1 MVLSFIRRTFY
12 NEWSLH
18 KVARR
23 FDTLDAEAFFLVRLL
38 LSAILGALILIGMPA
53 APRQISII
61 PQPVT
66 VTGMEGEF
74 ILKPDTVVVTDKAA
88 AAVARRFTADIA
100 AATGYKLKIAE
111 GAPARDNSIALSVDD
126 SLGKLG
132 AEGYRLEVTSMRVT
146 VRAPK
151 PAGVFY
157 GTQSIRQLLPPAVY
171 GKASSGVTWS
181 MPCVRIEDYPRFGWR
196 GGLIDVGRH
205 FMPKEALLRFIDVL
219 AMHKMNSIQFHFTDD
234 QGWRV
239 EVKKYP
245 KLTEIGS
252 RRKETIVGNHRNSTQ
267 YDGIPHA
274 GYYTQADLREIVAY
288 AAERFINVV
297 PEIEMPGHAQ
307 AAIAAYPELG
317 NTGEKLEVRTTWGVN
332 KNVFNANE
340 STILFLQDV
349 LKEMMAIFPSK
360 FIHVGGDE
368 VPKDQW
374 KASAEA
380 QARIK
385 ALGLKNEEELQSYF
399 IRRMDQFLTANGRR
413 LVGWDEILEG
423 GLAPGATVMSWRG
436 IEGGIAAARAGH
448 DVVMAPTTYTY
459 FDYYQAKTGEP
470 LALGGFLPLDKV
482 YEFEPI
488 PQELTAEEGRR
499 VLGAQGQLWTEYI
512 STPEYLE
519 YMTFPRM
526 SALAEVV
533 WTPKARKDYSSFLA
547 RMGVQE
553 ERLRARGVNYR
564 ALDKK

>member
-1 MVLSFIRRTFY
+1 M
-12 NEWSLH
+12 
-18 KVARR
+18 
-23 FDTLDAEAFFLVRLL
+23 
-38 LSAILGALILIGMPA
+38 LGALVLTGMPA

-111 GAPARDNSIALSVDD
+111 AAHARDNSIVLGIDD

-132 AEGYRLEVTSMRVT
+132 AEGYRLDVTSKRVT

-196 GGLIDVGRH
+196 GALIDVGRH

-252 RRKETIVGNHRNSTQ
+252 RRKETIVGNHRNSTK

-349 LKEMMAIFPSK
+349 LTELMAIFPSK

-380 QARIK
+380 QARMK

-436 IEGGIAAARAGH
+436 IEGGIAAARVGH

-488 PQELTAEEGRR
+488 PPELTAEEGRR

-512 STPEYLE
+512 NNADYLE
-519 YMTFPRM
+519 YMAFPRM

-533 WTPKARKDYSSFLA
+533 WTPKARKDYTSFLT
-547 RMGVQE
+547 RMRVQE
-553 ERLRARGVNYR
+553 DRLRARGVRFR

>member
-1 MVLSFIRRTFY
+1 
-12 NEWSLH
+12 
-18 KVARR
+18 
-23 FDTLDAEAFFLVRLL
+23 
-38 LSAILGALILIGMPA
+38 
-53 APRQISII
+53 
-61 PQPVT
+61 
-66 VTGMEGEF
+66 
-74 ILKPDTVVVTDKAA
+74 
-88 AAVARRFTADIA
+88 
-100 AATGYKLKIAE
+100 
-111 GAPARDNSIALSVDD
+111 
-126 SLGKLG
+126 
-132 AEGYRLEVTSMRVT
+132 
-146 VRAPK
+146 
-151 PAGVFY
+151 
-157 GTQSIRQLLPPAVY
+157 
-171 GKASSGVTWS
+171 
-181 MPCVRIEDYPRFGWR
+181 
-196 GGLIDVGRH
+196 
-205 FMPKEALLRFIDVL
+205 MPKAGLYRFIDSMAMLKLNVL
-219 AMHKMNSIQFHFTDD
+219 QFHFTDD

-252 RRKETIVGNHRNSTQ
+252 RRKETIVGNHRDSTK

-380 QARIK
+380 QARMK

-459 FDYYQAKTGEP
+459 FDYYQAKAGEP

-488 PQELTAEEGRR
+488 PPELTTEEGRR

-533 WTPKARKDYSSFLA
+533 WTPKARKDYSLFLA
-547 RMGVQE
+547 RIRVQE